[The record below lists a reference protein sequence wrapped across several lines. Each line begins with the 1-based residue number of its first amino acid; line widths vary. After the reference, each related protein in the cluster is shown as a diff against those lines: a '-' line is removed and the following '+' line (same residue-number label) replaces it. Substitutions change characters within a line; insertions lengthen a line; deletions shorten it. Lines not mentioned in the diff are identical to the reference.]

1 MMIKLKQLFKTPEE
15 SRVSKDILRKE
26 RIRAWQKAN
35 PEKVKAAKKKYYAS
49 AKGKAQKRKE
59 DAAYVASGGKAKAE
73 LKRSSKP
80 ITEARKIARLAYQ
93 LKRRSGERELEVF
106 DKFVL
111 SEAVSLA
118 RLRKKTTGIEWH
130 VDHIHPVSKGGL
142 STHTNIQVVP
152 ALWNRQKSNAF
163 TERFFGAQ

>member
-1 MMIKLKQLFKTPEE
+1 MRTKKQKE
-15 SRVSKDILRKE
+15 SRRKYE
-26 RIRAWQKAN
+26 
-35 PEKVKAAKKKYYAS
+35 AS
-49 AKGKAQKRKE
+49 AKGKAAKKRH
-59 DAAYVASGGKAKAE
+59 DAAYIASGGRAKTE
-73 LKRSSKP
+73 TKRSSKP
-80 ITEARKIARLAYQ
+80 ITEARKITRLAYQ
-93 LKRRSGERELEVF
+93 LKRRSGERELGVF

-130 VDHIHPVSKGGL
+130 VDHINPVSKGGL
-142 STHTNIQVVP
+142 STYTNIQVVP

>member
-1 MMIKLKQLFKTPEE
+1 MRTEKQKE
-15 SRVSKDILRKE
+15 SRRK
-26 RIRAWQKAN
+26 
-35 PEKVKAAKKKYYAS
+35 YDAS
-49 AKGKAQKRKE
+49 AKGKAAKKRH
-59 DAAYVASGGKAKAE
+59 DAAYVVSGGRAKTE
-73 LKRSSKP
+73 IKRNSKP

-93 LKRRSGERELEVF
+93 LKRRSGEKELGSF

-118 RLRKKTTGIEWH
+118 RLRKKATGFEWH
-130 VDHIHPVSKGGL
+130 VDHIYPVSKGGL
-142 STHTNIQVVP
+142 STHNNIQVVP